1 VDITDQ
7 LKEIGVFLAEDR
19 FIPILEEVTMSP
31 MAAVVSDG
39 VTGEKSS
46 HHHGDGDR
54 ACPKQE
60 VNVIRKQDPG
70 IAGSGGLGQNV
81 SQPTYKSIPIL
92 VILEDSSALD
102 ASYNDVMQSTG
113 SVDTGLSRHRVRI
126 AKGLWFVNLYFYG
139 RPHFSNFL
147 T

>member
-1 VDITDQ
+1 MNIADQ
-7 LKEIGVFLAEDR
+7 LKQIGIFLAEDR
-19 FIPILEEVTMSP
+19 FIPILEEVAMSP
-31 MAAVVSDG
+31 VATVVGDG

-46 HHHGDGDR
+46 HYRCDRDR

-70 IAGSGGLGQNV
+70 IAGSGGLGKNV
-81 SQPTYKSIPIL
+81 SQPIYKSIPIL

-102 ASYNDVMQSTG
+102 PSHNDVMQSTG
-113 SVDTGLSRHRVRI
+113 SVDTGSSGHRVKI

-139 RPHFSNFL
+139 RPHFRCPF
-147 T
+147 